1 MSIIKRQKGETP
13 ILRVPIFRESAIPLY
28 YQIENIIKEKINSG
42 EYQPGDL
49 LPTEEQLC
57 NSFGVSRITVRKALS
72 SLERDGLIHR
82 KRGYGSIIRQGSLS
96 LQPMKLTGSIE
107 DLLAIGIKT
116 RTRILH
122 FGFISPPQN
131 IAHHLQLEEDQQVLR
146 IERIRYVK
154 EGPLSY
160 IINFIPFSLGKKVK
174 ARELIKEPLMN
185 ILEKKCNLK
194 IKRAFQII
202 EATVADPQ
210 VAQYLEVPAGAPLLK
225 VERTVYDM
233 NDKPVEFL
241 SVLYRSD
248 RYHYSV
254 ELIREKKAFKR
265 EWNLRKPEIKNEGKA

>member
-1 MSIIKRQKGETP
+1 MGEKSSSKGNRLP
-13 ILRVPIFRESAIPLY
+13 LFQESAIPLY
-28 YQIENIIKEKINSG
+28 YQIESILKEKINSG

-57 NSFGVSRITVRKALS
+57 KSFCVSRITVRKALS
-72 SLERDGLIHR
+72 SLEKDGLVHR
-82 KRGYGSIIRQGSLS
+82 KRGYGSIVRAEGLS

-107 DLLAIGIKT
+107 DLLAMGIKT
-116 RTRILH
+116 KTQILH
-122 FGFISPPQN
+122 FGFTSPSLPVTER
-131 IAHHLQLEEDQQVLR
+131 LQLEKDQKVLR
-146 IERIRYVK
+146 IERIRLVK

-160 IINFIPFSLGKKVK
+160 IINFVPASLGKK
-174 ARELIKEPLMN
+174 IKPQDLVRQPLMN
-185 ILEKKCNLK
+185 ILEEKCNLK

-210 VAQYLEVPAGAPLLK
+210 VAQYLEVRTGAPLLK
-225 VERTVYDM
+225 VERIVYDI

-254 ELIREKKAFKR
+254 ELIREKNTCKR
-265 EWNLRKPEIKNEGKA
+265 VWDLKNPKIRRMSK